1 MPSLLT
7 VVVALSVIGPS
18 KPSMT
23 MLLDQLPFGSLAI
36 SASTAARLLEQMCSL
51 SSSRLSSLNSSIISI
66 RRAQPTSLQA
76 ASE

>member
-1 MPSLLT
+1 MPSLLM

-18 KPSMT
+18 MPSIV
-23 MLLDQLPFGSLAI
+23 MLFDHEPFGSLAI

-51 SSSRLSSLNSSIISI
+51 SVSRSSSLNSSIISI